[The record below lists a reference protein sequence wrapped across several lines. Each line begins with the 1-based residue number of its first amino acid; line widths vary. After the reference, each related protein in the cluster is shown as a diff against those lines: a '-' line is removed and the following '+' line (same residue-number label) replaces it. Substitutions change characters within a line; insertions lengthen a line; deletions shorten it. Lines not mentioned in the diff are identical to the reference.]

1 MVNCPICCQ
10 SQNNFNLEKPSAL
23 TDGSWLST
31 IFFYRKLLTLDSCG
45 MFYMLSLEMKVEARI
60 TEVTKNILEQKN
72 RPLPIAR
79 NNEVI
84 SRLWTKT

>member
-1 MVNCPICCQ
+1 
-10 SQNNFNLEKPSAL
+10 
-23 TDGSWLST
+23 
-31 IFFYRKLLTLDSCG
+31 

-72 RPLPIAR
+72 RPLSIAR